1 MICSSVDEIFEE
13 PRGPCIEITN
23 LRKSH
28 AYSFYYVNLSNLIV
42 QGFMPLI
49 LLALWNC
56 GIHSSM
62 RRSTERLKENLD
74 ASGRT
79 KSEDDLARV
88 LTGIVLT
95 FLICHAFRIIL
106 NFHEALVIKHVQ
118 DCISIGKNGLALWT
132 YVAMQFS
139 NFFLVVNSSVNMI
152 IYCWVNPNFR
162 NKLLNGI
169 MKPQV
174 CMK

>member
-1 MICSSVDEIFEE
+1 
-13 PRGPCIEITN
+13 
-23 LRKSH
+23 
-28 AYSFYYVNLSNLIV
+28 
-42 QGFMPLI
+42 
-49 LLALWNC
+49 
-56 GIHSSM
+56 M

-95 FLICHAFRIIL
+95 FLICHALRIIL
-106 NFHEALVIKHVQ
+106 DFHEALVIKDVQ
-118 DCISIGKNGLALWT
+118 DCNSIGQNGLALWT

-152 IYCWVNPNFR
+152 IYCWVNPSFR
-162 NKLLNGI
+162 KKLLNGVAKPLI
-169 MKPQV
+169 FMK
-174 CMK
+174 